1 MIDRRSTLKNAVLL
15 IALAGREEIIAVTHC
30 RTPPSAI
37 SRFLRSFDNASIKV
51 RASRTVRSVPPFLVG
66 SGRVSFFERY
76 AGRNNIVEQIALGH
90 LSPPVAGLAHVP

>member
-37 SRFLRSFDNASIKV
+37 SQFLAGDIGSPLLARF
-51 RASRTVRSVPPFLVG
+51 ASRDLEPRHPGADIVLPP
-66 SGRVSFFERY
+66 RD
-76 AGRNNIVEQIALGH
+76 AGAIAATGEHVEP
-90 LSPPVAGLAHVP
+90 STE